1 MEEITENLITA
12 IELQNNLIKK
22 LQKDITELKSQIV
35 NLTNVVE
42 FIRKTY

>member
-35 NLTNVVE
+35 NLSNVVE